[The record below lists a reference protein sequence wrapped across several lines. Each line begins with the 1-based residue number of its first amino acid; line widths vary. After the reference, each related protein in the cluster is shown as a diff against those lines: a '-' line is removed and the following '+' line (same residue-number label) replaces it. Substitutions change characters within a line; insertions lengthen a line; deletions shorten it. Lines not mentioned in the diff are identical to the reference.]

1 MKVKRLVASLGASF
15 EEFVNKVENHEA
27 VAESAIRD
35 VRAAAAKVKVQIN
48 GVNVQVERLR
58 KRRDTLAEDIGRWR
72 ERARRFAGK
81 DKDRALECLRRME
94 RAKAEE
100 ARVGD
105 QLSRHEALGD
115 RLKER
120 LTTIEARLSDLQLK
134 KTDLAGRSA
143 CTQVRETADQ
153 ETTTD
158 VDSVFERWEIAV
170 VKDEYLDEIITGDHD
185 RLERELD
192 SEEEQKRL
200 ETLLD
205 ELKKQEDR

>member
-15 EEFVNKVENHEA
+15 EEFVNLVENHEA

-35 VRAAAAKVKVQIN
+35 VRDAAAKVKVQIN
-48 GVNVQVERLR
+48 GVTAQADRLG
-58 KRRDTLAEDIGRWR
+58 KRRETLAEDVERWR
-72 ERARRFAGK
+72 ERAKRFAGE

-100 ARVGD
+100 ARVAD

-120 LTTIEARLSDLQLK
+120 LATIEARLAELQLK
-134 KTDLAGRSA
+134 KTDLSGRSA

-153 ETTTD
+153 ETSAD
-158 VDSVFERWEIAV
+158 VDSVFERWEMAV
-170 VKDEYLDEIITGDHD
+170 VKDEYLGDVITSDHD

-192 SEEEQKRL
+192 SEEEQQRL
-200 ETLLD
+200 EILLE
-205 ELKKQEDR
+205 ELKKEEER